1 MKISDELIGK
11 EVINDSGDQVGFVK
25 DVEWNAV
32 LNKVESLELEE
43 GGVSAKLGLGEKISV
58 PIDSVLTIGDKVLIK
73 GRFLS
78 GD

>member
-11 EVINDSGDQVGFVK
+11 EVIDNSGDQVGFVR

-58 PIDSVLTIGDKVLIK
+58 PIDNVLTIGDKVLIE